1 MNCICTIPVHTIPRA
16 CKIWRSN
23 WSILGPHHI
32 NMPSSHASIDDLSSE
47 SSYDSDEEYYLAQ
60 KEWEESLH
68 QLEQIVSIVLLPV
81 LGKWLGR
88 RWSYWG
94 SGLRFLWTHQLI
106 SICSLRSLSSFG
118 SWKGV
123 CLCKVVKL
131 RYSISLAS

>member
-1 MNCICTIPVHTIPRA
+1 MKYICTY
-16 CKIWRSN
+16 RSTCTQ
-23 WSILGPHHI
+23 ILALKLEHLGLYHI
-32 NMPSSHASIDDLSSE
+32 NMSSSHASIDDLSSE

-94 SGLRFLWTHQLI
+94 SGRRF
-106 SICSLRSLSSFG
+106 
-118 SWKGV
+118 
-123 CLCKVVKL
+123 
-131 RYSISLAS
+131 